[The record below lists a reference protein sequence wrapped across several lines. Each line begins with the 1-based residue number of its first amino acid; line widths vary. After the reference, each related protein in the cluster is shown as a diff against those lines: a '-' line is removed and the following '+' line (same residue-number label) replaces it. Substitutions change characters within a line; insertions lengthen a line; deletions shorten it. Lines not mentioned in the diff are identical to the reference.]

1 MLIASRKILR
11 LSTVSRCLSTTRK
24 IEPAAAAFDSFR
36 LAVIGSGPAGFYT
49 AHKVLKEIPNA
60 FIDMYEA
67 LPVPHGLV
75 RFGVAPDHPEVKN
88 VMNKF
93 DEVAQDPRF
102 NFIGNITIGR
112 DFALTDLKPHYHA
125 VLLSYGASEDRRLDI
140 PGENAR
146 GVLSARAFVAWYNG
160 LPLHRDL
167 EPDLTKTDTAVVIGQ
182 DGYHGVCVGGIEK
195 KQGAACTGGG
205 EKGTTAGNSTF
216 TNSQAPKAFMTSF
229 DLCEAAFTAKEL
241 REMMALPDT
250 AFSTDTA
257 LLQAELTAGSPFLDQ
272 NRPLKRLMSILDKG
286 SATSLCTASKS
297 WSLDFLRSP
306 VEILTTLETDL
317 KVEGVRFE
325 INRLVGPVENSRA
338 EGTGEF
344 ETVSCGIV
352 LRSIGYRSVG
362 LEDVPFD
369 ERAGRVPNKYGKII
383 AGGEEL
389 PGMYTSGWLK
399 RGPTGVIATTMSD
412 AYETAETIAT
422 DLRTGKRMLGD
433 GAGPREGA
441 GVILPLL
448 QERGLRP
455 VTYPDWKVIEQ
466 AEFEFGALL
475 GKPREKFGRVEEMIR
490 LLKEKQG

>member
-1 MLIASRKILR
+1 MNHSILFN
-11 LSTVSRCLSTTRK
+11 
-24 IEPAAAAFDSFR
+24 PFFQ
-36 LAVIGSGPAGFYT
+36 
-49 AHKVLKEIPNA
+49 
-60 FIDMYEA
+60 
-67 LPVPHGLV
+67 
-75 RFGVAPDHPEVKN
+75 N

-102 NFIGNITIGR
+102 NFIGNVTIGR

-146 GVLSARAFVAWYNG
+146 GVLSARAFVGWYNG

-182 DGYHGVCVGGIEK
+182 GNVALDVARILLTPVDVLSKTDITEYALEALRKSRVRHVRVVGRRGPL
-195 KQGAACTGGG
+195 Q
-205 EKGTTAGNSTF
+205 
-216 TNSQAPKAFMTSF
+216 
-229 DLCEAAFTAKEL
+229 AAFTAKEL

-389 PGMYTSGWLK
+389 PGIYTSGWLK

-448 QERGLRP
+448 RERGLRP

-490 LLKEKQG
+490 LLKEKQE